1 MTSVVELAPRRAP
14 APAAY
19 TPQPS
24 DEVLLAGFARSDPKM
39 SSAFIERFQ
48 AALSHFM
55 ALGYSYVKAQA
66 AAYAAIDQALT
77 GQALMLS
84 YNDSWMLILK
94 SFIVTAPAIL
104 VIRKPRG
111 RAAAGE
117 MH

>member
-1 MTSVVELAPRRAP
+1 MPPVRLFVMATNNRTTAFYLRIGFVPTGTTI
-14 APAAY
+14 AY
-19 TPQPS
+19 PPN
-24 DEVLLAGFARSDPKM
+24 P
-39 SSAFIERFQ
+39 AFIERFQ

-94 SFIVTAPAIL
+94 SFLITAPAIL